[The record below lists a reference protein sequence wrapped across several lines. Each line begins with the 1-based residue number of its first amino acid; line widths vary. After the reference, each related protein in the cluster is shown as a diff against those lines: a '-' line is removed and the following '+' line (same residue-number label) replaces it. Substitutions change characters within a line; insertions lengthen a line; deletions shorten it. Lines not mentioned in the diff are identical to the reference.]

1 MSADLS
7 EPMPKETGPVTP
19 VVVPKAES
27 DVDVDIGD
35 LAPLDAD
42 RAADGTR
49 SKLTAAPPPI
59 PTRARRGTTLPPP
72 TPERAARGSVSPRV
86 ALVEPKATPEMMAS
100 WQINPAAPLAASETL
115 PPVRSKPA
123 TVPPPIPTLT
133 AKAAEPVKLP
143 TTIELVRAPERAV
156 IPPTDDWS
164 LPPVEVTGNAPAV
177 TASATELPALPVVQ
191 QEVIPSPRE
200 SRVAPLPTSQVGAD
214 VADLP
219 QWPQIGTAPGSTTA
233 PTLGDALAARRAS
246 AGKLPAPRGRG
257 ATVPPPIPAD
267 APVAAAPAAVSAPV
281 PAAPVKAPSARMSA
295 VLVAPEVAPPQK
307 VSALD
312 GSDGWVFEEDYEE
325 REVDGEV
332 VPTTYFDRVEMP
344 ERQPR
349 KFLLAV
355 GGAAAAIAVIVAIAL
370 HGAKEPAKAK
380 TAAATAAAP
389 EAPVAAPA
397 PTAAPATARI
407 AEAPVAAPAPAAVPT
422 AAPAAVAAA
431 APAEAPAAAPVAAKP
446 GLTTLPITS
455 WPNGAVVTLVDNGNA
470 TVLGRTP
477 VSAALDPSHSYDV
490 VFAIVG
496 RPTTVKHVDLAK
508 MQELA
513 VDLDSEPG
521 TAPAKADKVADK
533 PVAAKPADKAIVA
546 SAPAHHHHEE
556 VAVAAPH
563 VAARSKPKQLALAT
577 PDFDTEA
584 APAPSGGNGMLMVS
598 AKPPCEILIDGKS
611 TGLATPQR
619 AISLPPG
626 AHSITLVNSQNGI
639 KKTIAVKVEAKKST
653 KLIKDFTRS

>member
-1 MSADLS
+1 MSDFS
-7 EPMPKETGPVTP
+7 EPMPKETGLLTP
-19 VVVPKAES
+19 VVVPKAEH

-59 PTRARRGTTLPPP
+59 PARAKRGTTMPPP
-72 TPERAARGSVSPRV
+72 MPERAARGSVSPRV

-100 WQINPAAPLAASETL
+100 WQINPAAPLATSETL

-123 TVPPPIPTLT
+123 SVPPPIPV
-133 AKAAEPVKLP
+133 KAEPVKLP
-143 TTIELVRAPERAV
+143 TTIELVRAPERPV

-164 LPPVEVTGNAPAV
+164 LPPVEVTGNAPNVA
-177 TASATELPALPVVQ
+177 ANATELPALPVVQ

-219 QWPQIGTAPGSTTA
+219 QWPQIGTPSSSATPGGSTA

-246 AGKLPAPRGRG
+246 AGKLPAPRGRT
-257 ATVPPPIPAD
+257 ATVPPPVPAD
-267 APVAAAPAAVSAPV
+267 VAPVVAPIPAAPA
-281 PAAPVKAPSARMSA
+281 KAPSARMSA
-295 VLVAPEVAPPQK
+295 VLVAPEVAPPAK

-325 REVDGEV
+325 RAVDGEV
-332 VPTTYFDRVEMP
+332 VPTTYFERTDMP
-344 ERQPR
+344 EREPR

-355 GGAAAAIAVIVAIAL
+355 GGAAAAIAVIIAIAL
-370 HGAKEPAKAK
+370 HGSKEPAKAK
-380 TAAATAAAP
+380 TAAATAAPIAETAP
-389 EAPVAAPA
+389 AEAPVV
-397 PTAAPATARI
+397 
-407 AEAPVAAPAPAAVPT
+407 APVAAPAPAAASV
-422 AAPAAVAAA
+422 AAAA
-431 APAEAPAAAPVAAKP
+431 APAPAVAEPAPVAAPPAAKP

-470 TVLGRTP
+470 TVLGKTP

-490 VFAIVG
+490 VFAVVG

-521 TAPAKADKVADK
+521 AAKAADKVAEK
-533 PVAAKPADKAIVA
+533 PAEKQVVAAAPVTAP
-546 SAPAHHHHEE
+546 APAHHHHEE
-556 VAVAAPH
+556 TAIAATPAPH
-563 VAARSKPKQLALAT
+563 VAARSKPKQLVLAT
-577 PDFDTEA
+577 PDFDTGA
-584 APAPSGGNGMLMVS
+584 APAPTGGNGMLMVS
-598 AKPPCEILIDGKS
+598 AKPPCDILIDGKS

-626 AHSITLVNSQNGI
+626 AHAITLVNSQNGI

-653 KLIKDFTRS
+653 KLIKDFTKS

>member
-7 EPMPKETGPVTP
+7 EPTPMETGPVTP
-19 VVVPKAES
+19 VAVPKAES
-27 DVDVDIGD
+27 DVDVDIRD

-59 PTRARRGTTLPPP
+59 PSRRGRGTTIPPP

-100 WQINPAAPLAASETL
+100 WQINPAAPLATSETL
-115 PPVRSKPA
+115 PPVRNKPA
-123 TVPPPIPTLT
+123 SVPPPIP
-133 AKAAEPVKLP
+133 AMAVKAAEPVKLP
-143 TTIELVRAPERAV
+143 TTIELVRAPEIARAAAA
-156 IPPTDDWS
+156 DDWS
-164 LPPVEVTGNAPAV
+164 LPAVEVTGNAPNVGA
-177 TASATELPALPVVQ
+177 AATELPALPVVQ
-191 QEVIPSPRE
+191 QEVIPSPRD
-200 SRVAPLPTSQVGAD
+200 SRVAPMPTSQLGAD

-219 QWPQIGTAPGSTTA
+219 QWPQIGTAAPTA

-257 ATVPPPIPAD
+257 QTVPPPIPE
-267 APVAAAPAAVSAPV
+267 APVAAAPVAIPAPSISV
-281 PAAPVKAPSARMSA
+281 PVPAPAAPVKAPSAKMSA

-312 GSDGWVFEEDYEE
+312 GSDGWVFDEDYSE
-325 REVDGEV
+325 RDVDGEV
-332 VPTTYFDRVEMP
+332 VPTTYFERTDMP
-344 ERQPR
+344 EREPR
-349 KFLLAV
+349 RFLLAV
-355 GGAAAAIAVIVAIAL
+355 GGAAAAIAVIIAIAM
-370 HGAKEPAKAK
+370 HGSKEPAKTK
-380 TAAATAAAP
+380 GAAATASSPVATAPVATPAAAVAAP
-389 EAPVAAPA
+389 AAPVAPPVAAPAVAVAAPVAAPA
-397 PTAAPATARI
+397 ET
-407 AEAPVAAPAPAAVPT
+407 PVAAT
-422 AAPAAVAAA
+422 
-431 APAEAPAAAPVAAKP
+431 AAKP

-513 VDLDSEPG
+513 VDLDSEPAVKAPTEKAVVA
-521 TAPAKADKVADK
+521 TAPAEA
-533 PVAAKPADKAIVA
+533 PVR
-546 SAPAHHHHEE
+546 HHHDQ
-556 VAVAAPH
+556 VATFAATPAPH

-577 PDFDTEA
+577 PDFNTAA
-584 APAPSGGNGMLMVS
+584 APGPSGGNGMLMIS

-619 AISLPPG
+619 AIPLPPG
-626 AHSITLVNSQNGI
+626 AHAITLVNSQNGI

>member
-7 EPMPKETGPVTP
+7 EPTPMETGPVTP
-19 VVVPKAES
+19 VAVPKAES
-27 DVDVDIGD
+27 DVDVDIRD

-59 PTRARRGTTLPPP
+59 PARGRRGTTVPPP
-72 TPERAARGSVSPRV
+72 IPERAARGSASPRV

-100 WQINPAAPLAASETL
+100 WQINPAAPLATSETL
-115 PPVRSKPA
+115 APVRSKPA
-123 TVPPPIPTLT
+123 SVPPPIP
-133 AKAAEPVKLP
+133 AASIVRAAEPVKLP
-143 TTIELVRAPERAV
+143 TTIELVRAPEIARPAAA
-156 IPPTDDWS
+156 DDWS
-164 LPPVEVTGNAPAV
+164 LPPVEVTGNAPSVAN
-177 TASATELPALPVVQ
+177 ATELPALPVVQ
-191 QEVIPSPRE
+191 QEVIPSPRD
-200 SRVAPLPTSQVGAD
+200 SRVAPMPTSQAGAD

-219 QWPQIGTAPGSTTA
+219 QWPQIAIASTS

-246 AGKLPAPRGRG
+246 AGKLPAPRGRS
-257 ATVPPPIPAD
+257 ATVPPPIPEASVAT
-267 APVAAAPAAVSAPV
+267 APVSPALPV

-312 GSDGWVFEEDYEE
+312 GSDGWVFDEDYSE

-332 VPTTYFDRVEMP
+332 VPTTYFERTDMP
-344 ERQPR
+344 EREPR
-349 KFLLAV
+349 RFLLAV
-355 GGAAAAIAVIVAIAL
+355 GGAAAAIAVIIAIAM
-370 HGAKEPAKAK
+370 HGSKEPAKAK
-380 TAAATAAAP
+380 GAAATATSSVATAPIATPVPVAVAAAP
-389 EAPVAAPA
+389 IAAPPAPVAAPA
-397 PTAAPATARI
+397 
-407 AEAPVAAPAPAAVPT
+407 VAVT
-422 AAPAAVAAA
+422 
-431 APAEAPAAAPVAAKP
+431 APAAAATAAPSETPAAAKP

-513 VDLDSEPG
+513 VDLDSEPATPAAKAAAADKAVVA
-521 TAPAKADKVADK
+521 TAPAAPLAQVPARHHHDAA
-533 PVAAKPADKAIVA
+533 PVAAAATPA
-546 SAPAHHHHEE
+546 PR
-556 VAVAAPH
+556 

-577 PDFDTEA
+577 PDFNTEA
-584 APAPSGGNGMLMVS
+584 APSPRGGNGMLMVS
-598 AKPPCEILIDGKS
+598 AKPPCDILIDGKS

-626 AHSITLVNSQNGI
+626 AHAITLVNSQNGI